1 MNLGVK
7 NGGFLHVG
15 DNKVRVYYID
25 NSLLDYARW
34 IDGASLYGLL
44 RRGKWSAYMSP
55 TDPAMVMLLEDGSV
69 HHYKITGHELD
80 LFLHYYC
87 ANGIPELDWR
97 KCGF

>member
-7 NGGFLHVG
+7 NGDFLYVG

-25 NSLLDYARW
+25 NGLLDYCRW

-44 RRGKWSAYMSP
+44 RRGDWAAYISP
-55 TDPAMVMLLEDGSV
+55 TDPAVVMLLEDQSV
-69 HHYKITGHELD
+69 HHYKITAKELD
-80 LFLHYYC
+80 LFLRYYC